1 MAVLRLTMVVVQLLS
16 HVLLFDTP
24 WTAAHQASLSFTV
37 SKSLLKLMST
47 LLLSH
52 RSHHGSHALS
62 WEGPVPVGS
71 ALLPQRPHLAEAHF

>member
-1 MAVLRLTMVVVQLLS
+1 MVVVQLLS

-52 RSHHGSHALS
+52 RSHHGSHARS

>member
-1 MAVLRLTMVVVQLLS
+1 MVVVQLLS

>member
-1 MAVLRLTMVVVQLLS
+1 MVSLMGKPSQPVSQVRRKAGLG
-16 HVLLFDTP
+16 FTA
-24 WTAAHQASLSFTV
+24 AAHQASLSFTV